1 MSWVLKAG
9 SFFRQK
15 SQGRAAGQ
23 RDQLCQVPRREGI
36 TVGWQGMNGW
46 RGRPEECGRQVDRA
60 LGRTEQLYLCP
71 KAVGSLGE
79 LEAEGQK
86 LL

>member
-1 MSWVLKAG
+1 
-9 SFFRQK
+9 
-15 SQGRAAGQ
+15 
-23 RDQLCQVPRREGI
+23 
-36 TVGWQGMNGW
+36 MNGW